1 MAYTKT
7 DSSISIEDFF
17 KKISTVKSFT
27 STNGKRYQVIKYDG
41 QSLKFL
47 RLDGKKPDMEWSLN
61 LPKLYEAYKEL
72 TDFSTEKFKPYVP
85 IHHSPARG
93 LLLHLGLIKG

>member
-7 DSSISIEDFF
+7 DSAISIEDFL
-17 KKISTVKSFT
+17 KKVSVIKNFSSTS
-27 STNGKRYQVIKYDG
+27 GKRYQVTKYDG

-47 RLDGKKPDMEWSLN
+47 RLDGKKPDMAWSLN
-61 LPKLYEAYKEL
+61 LPKLYQAYKEL
-72 TDFSTEKFKPYVP
+72 SDFSTENFRPYVP

-93 LLLHLGLIKG
+93 LLLHLGLLKM

>member
-7 DSSISIEDFF
+7 DSAISLANFL
-17 KKISTVKSFT
+17 KKVSTVKSFT
-27 STNGKRYQVIKYDG
+27 STSGRRYQVLKYDE

-47 RLDGKKPDMEWSLN
+47 RLDSKKPDMEWSLN
-61 LPKLYEAYKEL
+61 LPKLYLAYKEL
-72 TDFSTEKFKPYVP
+72 TDFSTENFRPYVP

-93 LLLHLGLIKG
+93 LLLHLELLKI

>member
-1 MAYTKT
+1 MPYTKT
-7 DSSISIEDFF
+7 DSAISLEDFL
-17 KKISTVKSFT
+17 KKVINVKNFASTS
-27 STNGKRYQVIKYDG
+27 GKRYQVIKFDG

-61 LPKLYEAYKEL
+61 LPKLYQAYKEL
-72 TDFSTEKFKPYVP
+72 TDFSTDNFRPYVP

-93 LLLHLGLIKG
+93 LLLHLKLLKI

>member
-1 MAYTKT
+1 MPYTKT
-7 DSSISIEDFF
+7 NSAISIQEFL
-17 KKISTVKSFT
+17 KKVSSVKSFSST
-27 STNGKRYQVIKYDG
+27 SGKRYQVIKYDD

-61 LPKLYEAYKEL
+61 LPKLYQAYQEL
-72 TDFSTEKFKPYVP
+72 NDFSTENFRPFVP

-93 LLLHLGLIKG
+93 LLLHLGLLKL